1 MRKIIS
7 LFLFCLVAVMMIP
20 CSGKT
25 VKMAVLSDTHVTPG
39 NETDA
44 ALRKAVTEINASDVD
59 VVVLNGDL
67 TNEGSDEQLRN
78 IKQIVDGF
86 KKPFY
91 VIPGNHENNWS
102 QSACKTFVDLWGA
115 DRFIFEVG
123 DLVVAGVNCGPF
135 MKMGD
140 GHIKQEDLLW
150 LDENLKT
157 RMTEGKR
164 FVSFCHYPLI
174 ADLDNYRDYIE
185 ILEKYPTIVHVNVH
199 YHSWKRY
206 SVDGKLE
213 CVMTRAL
220 SMPKDSFG
228 YARLEI
234 TDDSIKVYNKVLG
247 EDPKLKFAFPINY
260 YTRAEYVQK
269 PLPANVKIDR
279 VYRDNASIFTR
290 VALDDN
296 NVYFGNSLGYVKAV
310 NKTSGK
316 ILWEYKTDA
325 SLFSRAA
332 VTDNMVAVPTADKR
346 IVWLDKA
353 NGSKVRE
360 YQAEYPYVADGVIS
374 GGVLYQGGGRTF
386 EAWKADGSKMLW
398 KYTGLKNYCQ
408 AAPVVSGNDVFF
420 GAWDTNLRCLNI
432 KNGKLKWMWNNGKTA
447 NLLGPGNCVPV
458 VTKDKV
464 IIVAPDRY
472 MTAIDRKTGKT
483 IWRNNSHKFR
493 ESLGVSQDGL
503 TAYAKTMDGE
513 IVAVSTQSKEYE
525 ELWLV
530 DTGLGYEH
538 APCIVLESNG
548 IIYVGSRR
556 GIMVAVDAKTHKKLW
571 EYKMGNSEFNG
582 WELDANGDV
591 YTSLIEGAVWRV
603 SIKN

>member
-185 ILEKYPTIVHVNVH
+185 ILEKYPTIVHVNGH

-408 AAPVVSGNDVFF
+408 AAPVISGNDVFF

-525 ELWLV
+525 ELWFV

>member
-1 MRKIIS
+1 M
-7 LFLFCLVAVMMIP
+7 
-20 CSGKT
+20 
-25 VKMAVLSDTHVTPG
+25 
-39 NETDA
+39 
-44 ALRKAVTEINASDVD
+44 
-59 VVVLNGDL
+59 
-67 TNEGSDEQLRN
+67 
-78 IKQIVDGF
+78 
-86 KKPFY
+86 
-91 VIPGNHENNWS
+91 
-102 QSACKTFVDLWGA
+102 
-115 DRFIFEVG
+115 
-123 DLVVAGVNCGPF
+123 
-135 MKMGD
+135 
-140 GHIKQEDLLW
+140 
-150 LDENLKT
+150 
-157 RMTEGKR
+157 
-164 FVSFCHYPLI
+164 
-174 ADLDNYRDYIE
+174 
-185 ILEKYPTIVHVNVH
+185 
-199 YHSWKRY
+199 
-206 SVDGKLE
+206 
-213 CVMTRAL
+213 
-220 SMPKDSFG
+220 
-228 YARLEI
+228 
-234 TDDSIKVYNKVLG
+234 
-247 EDPKLKFAFPINY
+247 
-260 YTRAEYVQK
+260 
-269 PLPANVKIDR
+269 
-279 VYRDNASIFTR
+279 
-290 VALDDN
+290 
-296 NVYFGNSLGYVKAV
+296 
-310 NKTSGK
+310 
-316 ILWEYKTDA
+316 
-325 SLFSRAA
+325 
-332 VTDNMVAVPTADKR
+332 
-346 IVWLDKA
+346 
-353 NGSKVRE
+353 
-360 YQAEYPYVADGVIS
+360 ADGVIS